1 MRNAWK
7 QFELDRETASNLRR
21 LVLEELGDEIMLDE
35 GAADALVR
43 GIVSLL
49 RGGRRG
55 GFAEKSVTTAE

>member
-1 MRNAWK
+1 M
-7 QFELDRETASNLRR
+7 
-21 LVLEELGDEIMLDE
+21 LEELGDEIMLDE